1 MVEECE
7 GSDPEVRGALRSCEP
22 QTVHCTTV
30 ELVTSLLRPVS
41 AGTAY
46 DVRESRY
53 GDEGPIGR
61 GGMGGVHRVLDRVM
75 LRRSAMKVL
84 DQAQRGEARQ
94 VLRFLEEAQITG
106 QLDHPNIVP
115 VYDIGV
121 AADGLPAFFTMK
133 LVEGETL
140 AKLVAEAGDSVLAG
154 ARLERLLQIL
164 LKVTDAVSFA
174 HSRGVIHRDLKP
186 SNVMVGTHGQVY
198 VMDWGLA
205 VLHGQRKN
213 GEEPPVSVG
222 TAIAELADDDGSRHA
237 PIAGTPAYMAP
248 EQAYGYVERIDART
262 DVYGLGGIL
271 YHLLTGTHP
280 RPSTNLVE
288 TLLRARKGEVTPFA
302 EAAPSR
308 KLPPG
313 LCRIAM
319 KALSA
324 LPADRHESVEAFKNE
339 LEGFLRGG
347 GWFAARR
354 FPAGTAIVVQGDAPD
369 AAYIITEGRCSVV
382 KTVGDRVDILR
393 ELGPGDVFGETA
405 IVTEQPRSASV
416 IAIDDVEVRVVTRE
430 SLEQELERSVWLGAI
445 VKALAERFRDLD
457 ARLSRQVQPSG

>member
-1 MVEECE
+1 MVEERSRE
-7 GSDPEVRGALRSCEP
+7 PE
-22 QTVHCTTV
+22 TVHCSTV
-30 ELVTSLLRPVS
+30 ELVTSLLRPASREGSVEFDS
-41 AGTAY
+41 
-46 DVRESRY
+46 RESRY
-53 GDEGPIGR
+53 GDEGRIGR

-75 LRRSAMKVL
+75 LRRSAMKIL
-84 DQAQRGEARQ
+84 DQAQRGDSRQ

-140 AKLVAEAGDSVLAG
+140 AKLVADAGDKLLAG
-154 ARLERLLQIL
+154 ARLERMLQVL
-164 LKVTDAVSFA
+164 LKVCDAVSFA

-205 VLHGQRKN
+205 VLRGDRASS
-213 GEEPPVSVG
+213 EETPISVSSAAVE
-222 TAIAELADDDGSRHA
+222 IAENGASRQA

-248 EQAYGYVERIDART
+248 EQAHGHVERIDART

-271 YHLLTGTHP
+271 YHVLTGTHP
-280 RPSTNLVE
+280 RPPTSLVD
-288 TLLRARKGEVTPFA
+288 TLLRARRGEVTPFE
-302 EAAPSR
+302 EAAATR
-308 KLPPG
+308 NLPPG
-313 LCRIAM
+313 LCRIAL
-319 KALSA
+319 KALA
-324 LPADRHESVEAFKNE
+324 PIPAQRHQSVEALKSE
-339 LEGFLRGG
+339 LESFLRGG

-354 FPAGTAIVVQGDAPD
+354 FAAGSAIVVQGDPPD
-369 AAYIITEGRCSVV
+369 AAYIIIEGRCRVV
-382 KTVGDRVDILR
+382 KSVGDRVDTLR

-416 IAIDDVEVRVVTRE
+416 IAVDDVEVAVVTRE
-430 SLEQELERSVWLGAI
+430 SLEQELERSVWLGAV

-457 ARLSRQVQPSG
+457 ARLSRQVEPGG